1 MGVDEATERMTYSN
15 VPSLALLTAFL
26 LVPVGCDS
34 DGDLGKDSAA
44 DSADVDDEDSG
55 DESESDSSDESE
67 SDSSDES
74 ESDSD
79 SAGSD
84 SDSDSDSDSGGSCSE
99 EDCGPAPGAPDIL
112 CEDGVTMAGFV
123 CVDNG
128 DGCGWQ
134 MEECPEP
141 CSDEECG
148 PAPGAPSVLCED
160 GVNTAGPGPCV
171 RNEDG
176 VCGWTFTECP
186 ACCDP
191 AELPDCADPITC
203 CADGTWACGDETA
216 CEDGT
221 ALECDSG
228 GMCVDEGDACA
239 PGENSCCEGLT
250 CCAGVP
256 VPEGE
261 EYCGA
266 VCPISDKNKKENF
279 EKVDVDK
286 VLDKVSSLEIST
298 WNYTFQDPKFR
309 HLGPM
314 AQDFKA
320 TFKIGH
326 TDKAIFQVD
335 ADGVALASIQAL
347 HGQVKDLNAE
357 NEQLRKTLKAMEK
370 RLEKLEAK

>member
-1 MGVDEATERMTYSN
+1 MGVNEATELMTYSN
-15 VPSLALLTAFL
+15 IPSIALLTACM
-26 LVPVGCDS
+26 LVPFGCDS
-34 DGDLGKDSAA
+34 DGDLGKDSAG
-44 DSADVDDEDSG
+44 DSAGVDDEDSG
-55 DESESDSSDESE
+55 DESDSSDESE
-67 SDSSDES
+67 SDSAGS
-74 ESDSD
+74 ESD

-84 SDSDSDSDSGGSCSE
+84 SDSDSDSGGSCTE
-99 EDCGPAPGAPDIL
+99 EDCGPAPGADPM
-112 CEDGVTMAGFV
+112 CEDGSSATWS
-123 CVDNG
+123 CIENEE
-128 DGCGWQ
+128 GCGWVS
-134 MEECPEP
+134 ECPEP
-141 CSDEECG
+141 CTEEECG
-148 PAPGAPSVLCED
+148 PAPGAPAMLCPD
-160 GVNTAGPGPCV
+160 GVNYSGPGACA

-176 VCGWTFTECP
+176 VCGYGWVECP

-191 AELPDCADPITC
+191 AALPDCVDPITC

-221 ALECDSG
+221 ALVCDIG
-228 GMCVDEGDACA
+228 GMCVDEGDPCD
-239 PGENSCCEGLT
+239 PVESSCCEGLT
-250 CCAGVP
+250 CCSGVP
-256 VPEGE
+256 VPAGE

-279 EKVDVDK
+279 APVDVNQ

-320 TFKIGH
+320 AFKIGH

-347 HGQVKDLNAE
+347 HGQVKSLNAE
-357 NEQLRKTLKAMEK
+357 NEQLRETLKAMEK

>member
-1 MGVDEATERMTYSN
+1 MTYAN
-15 VPSLALLTAFL
+15 VPSLALITAAL
-26 LVPVGCDS
+26 LVPFGCDS
-34 DGDLGKDSAA
+34 DGDLGKDSSAE
-44 DSADVDDEDSG
+44 SADVDDEDSG

-74 ESDSD
+74 ESDSSD
-79 SAGSD
+79 ESESD
-84 SDSDSDSDSGGSCSE
+84 SGSDSDSGGACTE
-99 EDCGPAPGAPDIL
+99 EECGPAPAAPDIL
-112 CEDGVTMAGFV
+112 CDDGVSVAGFV
-123 CVDNG
+123 CVDDG
-128 DGCGWQ
+128 EGCGWQ
-134 MEECPEP
+134 MEACPEP

-148 PAPGAPSVLCED
+148 PAPGAPAMLCED
-160 GVNTAGPGPCV
+160 GVNVSGPGPCV
-171 RNEDG
+171 RNDEG
-176 VCGWTFTECP
+176 VCGWTWTECP

-191 AELPDCADPITC
+191 AAVPECADPITC

-216 CEDGT
+216 CEGGT
-221 ALECDSG
+221 ALECESG
-228 GMCVDEGDACA
+228 GMCVDEGESCS
-239 PGENSCCEGLT
+239 PGEDSCCEGLT
-250 CCAGVP
+250 CCGGVP

-279 EKVDVDK
+279 APVDVEKVP
-286 VLDKVSSLEIST
+286 DKVSSLEIST

-320 TFKIGH
+320 TFDIGH

-347 HGQVKDLNAE
+347 HGQVKALDAE
-357 NEQLRKTLKAMEK
+357 NAKLRKTLAAMEK
-370 RLEKLEAK
+370 RLETLEGKSLSR